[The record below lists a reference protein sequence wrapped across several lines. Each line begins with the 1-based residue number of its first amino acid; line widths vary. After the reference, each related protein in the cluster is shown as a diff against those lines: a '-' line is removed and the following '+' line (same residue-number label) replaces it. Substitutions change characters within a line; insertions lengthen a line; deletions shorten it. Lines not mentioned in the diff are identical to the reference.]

1 MSNPSTLNNA
11 DRRHT
16 AEILSSKPQQNP
28 RSSSAA
34 RARHDQNNSRSNTMA
49 IQSTDNKTNTATTIT
64 SISALR
70 LSANYGATLGVKK
83 LLTRVPVGKPKKSN
97 FFRVHASEE
106 MAFQGMLLEQKEA
119 NESYLVVPNI
129 AKEISELVT
138 AVQLYAAIDRLNNVS
153 LIPVPLPGEDG
164 NRNPWHESLAQ
175 AVEMSKS
182 NWIRITANMSLGGY
196 DVFAAQASLS
206 EPEWPEYD
214 IEAFIEVAFRG
225 KIISSLEH
233 PIVQSLLGRI

>member
-1 MSNPSTLNNA
+1 
-11 DRRHT
+11 
-16 AEILSSKPQQNP
+16 
-28 RSSSAA
+28 
-34 RARHDQNNSRSNTMA
+34 MA
-49 IQSTDNKTNTATTIT
+49 IQSTNNTTTTATSVTT
-64 SISALR
+64 ISALR
-70 LSANYGATLGVKK
+70 LAANYGATLGVKK

-106 MAFQGMLLEQKEA
+106 MAFQAMLLEQKEA
-119 NESYLVVPNI
+119 NESYLVLPNI
-129 AKEISELVT
+129 AQEISELVS
-138 AVQLYAAIDRLNNVS
+138 AVQLYAAIDRHNNVS

-175 AVEMSKS
+175 AVEMSKL

-214 IEAFIEVAFRG
+214 IEALIEVAFRG

-233 PIVQSLLGRI
+233 PVVQSLLGRI